1 MPDSD
6 AKRVSLSAARESL
19 ARPLDF
25 SEFLAKLAPKDRAS
39 AEKRVALLEAGP
51 DPARARV
58 WRRLACTLMK
68 LAPHAAKLVGQQTVQ
83 FYVPDGKY
91 RMQVFALED
100 LQDGQVTVY
109 CPDVAEAAQRAG
121 LLGKSTRVPGQPEES
136 DARVYAVGAGKEP
149 LRVETLDKNSTN
161 PAAHFKDM
169 IGWNRR
175 ALRVTLPPA
184 ASPAVVEVVEL
195 LCAIAAQ
202 RFALASQPAESGGA
216 AKAKN

>member
-1 MPDSD
+1 MPDPD

-25 SEFLAKLAPKDRAS
+25 ADFLAKLAPKDRVS
-39 AEKRVALLEAGP
+39 AEKRVAALEAGP
-51 DPARARV
+51 DPTRAHL
-58 WRRLACTLMK
+58 WRRLACSLMT

-100 LQDGQVTVY
+100 LQDGQITVY
-109 CPDVAEAAQRAG
+109 CPDVLEAAQRAG
-121 LLGKSTRVPGQPEES
+121 VLGKSTRLPGQPEEV
-136 DARVYAVGAGKEP
+136 DARVYAVGPAKEP

-169 IGWNRR
+169 VGWNRR
-175 ALRVTLPPA
+175 ALRITLPPS
-184 ASPAVVEVVEL
+184 ASPALAEVVEM
-195 LCAIAAQ
+195 LCAIASQ
-202 RFALASQPAESGGA
+202 RFAKATPATPS
-216 AKAKN
+216 